1 MIVPLPSPEILFDH
15 VDDFLQE
22 FTDIE
27 EVASGVA
34 SIGDAASY
42 ALVWE
47 WGNARQRQ
55 IGPKT
60 TLGINP
66 DGKRVF
72 LSIQAPHGYIRVN
85 EPLYWA
91 ALEEEIDAM
100 EFTGGSSAA
109 IRREMGQAAKRAAK
123 RVQEIIQEHV
133 PVDHGDLHD
142 SIKVVNPGDELLEQ
156 AEEDNAVDVDSEDI
170 EDE

>member
-1 MIVPLPSPEILFDH
+1 
-15 VDDFLQE
+15 
-22 FTDIE
+22 
-27 EVASGVA
+27 
-34 SIGDAASY
+34 
-42 ALVWE
+42 
-47 WGNARQRQ
+47 
-55 IGPKT
+55 
-60 TLGINP
+60 LGINP

-109 IRREMGQAAKRAAK
+109 IRGEMEQAAKRAAK